1 MAKADI
7 QIGLRNA
14 ANESGVL
21 RFRPAEF
28 VQGTIIVIPDSEVK
42 CNHLYARLEWHTEG
56 RGTQFRQKIQEI
68 DVFQGTL
75 QANMPRSF
83 EFDFQLPE
91 EPWSYEGHY
100 ISIVWAIG
108 VQLDV
113 PWGRDVKA
121 EEPFVLRPSWGE
133 EPMGSRR

>member
-7 QIGLRNA
+7 QICLRSGT
-14 ANESGVL
+14 ESYGAS
-21 RFRPAEF
+21 RFRPGEF
-28 VQGTIIVIPDSEVK
+28 VQGSVVVVPDSDVK
-42 CNHLYARLEWHTEG
+42 CNHLYIRLEWYTEG
-56 RGTQFRQKIQEI
+56 RGTQFRQKIDEK

-75 QANMPRSF
+75 NTNMPRSF

-100 ISIVWAIG
+100 ISIVWGIT

-113 PWGRDVKA
+113 PWGRDVK
-121 EEPFVLRPSWGE
+121 EEAQFVLRPTPGTE
-133 EPMGSRR
+133 TANNNR

>member
-7 QIGLRNA
+7 QIGLRNTA
-14 ANESGVL
+14 EAFGTSRL
-21 RFRPAEF
+21 RPSEF
-28 VQGTIIVIPDSEVK
+28 VQGTVTIIPDSNVK
-42 CNHLYARLEWHTEG
+42 CNHLYIRLEWHTEG
-56 RGTQFRQKIQEI
+56 RGTQFRQKVEEM
-68 DVFQGTL
+68 DVFQGDL

-100 ISIVWAIG
+100 VSVVWAIA

-113 PWGRDVKA
+113 PWGKDVKV
-121 EEPFVLRPSWGE
+121 EEPFLLLPERGETLANNSW
-133 EPMGSRR
+133 

>member
-7 QIGLRNA
+7 QIAIRNA
-14 ANESGVL
+14 EEEFGAWRL
-21 RFRPAEF
+21 RPAKF
-28 VQGTIIVIPDSEVK
+28 IQGTVTVIPDSEVK
-42 CNHLYARLEWHTEG
+42 CDHLYVRLEWHTEG
-56 RGTQFRQKIQEI
+56 RGTQFRQKVAEM

-75 QANMPRSF
+75 RANIPRSF

-100 ISIVWAIG
+100 ISVVWAIV

-113 PWGRDVKA
+113 PWSRDVKH
-121 EEPFVLRPSWGE
+121 EEPFLLLPERGE
-133 EPMGSRR
+133 TAVNDGW

>member
-7 QIGLRNA
+7 QISFRNA
-14 ANESGVL
+14 AQAYNAW
-21 RFRPAEF
+21 RFRPMEF
-28 VQGTIIVIPDSEVK
+28 VQGTVTVIPDSDVNCK
-42 CNHLYARLEWHTEG
+42 HLYVRLEWHTEG
-56 RGTQFRQKIQEI
+56 RGTQFRQKIQEM
-68 DVFQGTL
+68 DVFQGSL

-100 ISIVWAIG
+100 ISIIWAIA

-113 PWGRDVKA
+113 PWGRDVKS
-121 EEPFVLRPSWGE
+121 EEPFLLLPERDEAPVNDGW
-133 EPMGSRR
+133 

>member
-7 QIGLRNA
+7 QIGFRNA
-14 ANESGVL
+14 AQAHGVW
-21 RFRPAEF
+21 RFHPMEF
-28 VQGTIIVIPDSEVK
+28 VQGTVTVIPDSDVNCK
-42 CNHLYARLEWHTEG
+42 HLYVRLEWHTEG
-56 RGTQFRQKIQEI
+56 RGTQFRQKIQEM
-68 DVFQGTL
+68 DVFQGSL

-100 ISIVWAIG
+100 ISIIWAIA

-113 PWGRDVKA
+113 PWGRDVKS
-121 EEPFVLRPSWGE
+121 EEPFLLLPERDEAPVNDGW
-133 EPMGSRR
+133 